1 MFLLLIYWYLCIS
14 FLLSY
19 KILQWELEDIEV
31 SQRQIYEIAYIQNL
45 KGKKDTNEI
54 TYRTETD
61 SQETNIWLPKGEVTG
76 RDTLGVRDWNI
87 YTIVFKIDNQQG
99 PTVGFPGGR
108 VVKNPPASALDA
120 WRRGFDPWV
129 GKIPWRRKWQPTPVC
144 LPWKFHGQQSQV
156 GYSS

>member
-76 RDTLGVRDWNI
+76 TDTLGVRDWNI

-120 WRRGFDPWV
+120 GDV
-129 GKIPWRRKWQPTPVC
+129 GLILGLGKSPGEGNGNPLQYAC
-144 LPWKFHGQQSQV
+144 LENSMD
-156 GYSS
+156 SRAR